1 LEGWVASGSL
11 RCTGLVLSII
21 YVCGI
26 CCVLM
31 LCLGFALWSVLCL
44 GFALWS
50 CFWLLSVI
58 VVLWCVWL

>member
-26 CCVLM
+26 CCALM

-44 GFALWS
+44 G
-50 CFWLLSVI
+50 LLCGPASGCC
-58 VVLWCVWL
+58 L